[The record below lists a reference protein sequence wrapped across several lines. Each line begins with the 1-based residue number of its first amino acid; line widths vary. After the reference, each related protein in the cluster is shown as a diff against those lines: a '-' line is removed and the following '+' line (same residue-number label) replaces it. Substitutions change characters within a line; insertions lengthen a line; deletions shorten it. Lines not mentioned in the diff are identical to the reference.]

1 MATLLEARAARGQ
14 RWAAVPA
21 LGGRANGAATRGQP
35 SEHGE
40 REGSKVSGA
49 ASWRQ
54 VTVARTARERQ
65 RQPAVQRAGDRRRA
79 AAVRAQRRERRRLL
93 ATRPATLKISRARAQ
108 RVYAGELGRARAA
121 AGAEKEEARRVTEGR
136 MWEAAGRRRGP
147 GEGASGR
154 RQGGLRGEPTGTHR
168 AQEHQAQAT
177 GRPTLGA
184 ARQGHRRD
192 HETLAVFGDQA
203 RTGEPVQVAVRELLI
218 EMRSDDAVR
227 PQQSQLL
234 ERILA
239 MNAL

>member
-108 RVYAGELGRARAA
+108 RVYARELGRARAA

-136 MWEAAGRRRGP
+136 MWEAAGRARAPPAGDKVDYEANRQALIELKNTKLRLQDDRRW
-147 GEGASGR
+147 ER
-154 RQGGLRGEPTGTHR
+154 
-168 AQEHQAQAT
+168 
-177 GRPTLGA
+177 
-184 ARQGHRRD
+184 
-192 HETLAVFGDQA
+192 LAKD
-203 RTGEPVQVAVRELLI
+203 TGELGDYHWATTWKRRHGSRR
-218 EMRSDDAVR
+218 RSDG
-227 PQQSQLL
+227 
-234 ERILA
+234 
-239 MNAL
+239 